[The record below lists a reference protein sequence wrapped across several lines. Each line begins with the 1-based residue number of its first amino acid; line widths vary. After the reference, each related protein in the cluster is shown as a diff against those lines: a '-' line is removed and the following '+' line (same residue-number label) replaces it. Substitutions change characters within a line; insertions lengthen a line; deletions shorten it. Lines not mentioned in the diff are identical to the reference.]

1 MITVIFANNSKQV
14 INPTIDF
21 YVGKNGNKLTDS
33 ELIEKVKDLTHDL
46 PGQIYKISMLYR
58 GRILEINKFQ
68 NNPDNFIKDF
78 AKEKE
83 IKQAER
89 SLIKSLKKELINPTF
104 TVKLLPS
111 KKGFLVVNI
120 KKAA

>member
-46 PGQIYKISMLYR
+46 PGQIYKISILYR
-58 GRILEINKFQ
+58 GRTLEINKFQ

-104 TVKLLPS
+104 TVKLFPS